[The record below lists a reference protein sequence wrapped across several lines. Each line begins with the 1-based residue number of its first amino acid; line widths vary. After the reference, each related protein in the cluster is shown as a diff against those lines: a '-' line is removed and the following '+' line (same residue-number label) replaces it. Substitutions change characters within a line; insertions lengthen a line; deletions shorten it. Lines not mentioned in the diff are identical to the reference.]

1 MSEAHLE
8 GLTIVEK
15 RLVKA
20 YATSVMGGVR
30 TIADVKPEKL
40 QPYVEL
46 EIAEREIA
54 ALAPQE
60 LL

>member
-1 MSEAHLE
+1 MTETHLD
-8 GLTIVEK
+8 GLTVVQK

-20 YATSVMGGVR
+20 YATSVMGEVR
-30 TIADVKPEKL
+30 TIADVKPVDL

-54 ALAPQE
+54 VLAGE
-60 LL
+60 